1 MLCRVVRITQ
11 VKEQIFVLSV
21 FKVHYFLS
29 GQYVE
34 ELTIQTDESLNS
46 VQRGRRE
53 GESSLS
59 LKHPDLRHDMPSHL
73 PVLLVTQASQGVNTR
88 RLASSGVT
96 RESGC
101 HRLLVF

>member
-34 ELTIQTDESLNS
+34 ELTIQTDESLDS

-53 GESSLS
+53 GESNNENRRNREREKETERECVRVCTPACECPGMLC
-59 LKHPDLRHDMPSHL
+59 SHQQAFC
-73 PVLLVTQASQGVNTR
+73 LLGKRQN
-88 RLASSGVT
+88 
-96 RESGC
+96 
-101 HRLLVF
+101 F

>member
-11 VKEQIFVLSV
+11 VKEQISVLPV

-34 ELTIQTDESLNS
+34 ELTIQTDESLDS

-53 GESSLS
+53 GESI
-59 LKHPDLRHDMPSHL
+59 
-73 PVLLVTQASQGVNTR
+73 NENR
-88 RLASSGVT
+88 RN
-96 RESGC
+96 REREKETETERAC
-101 HRLLVF
+101 ACVHTCV